1 MDFLD
6 LCKSMNIVST
16 LPEYVKP
23 KKCRSNVFQ
32 SGAEPYHCC

>member
-23 KKCRSNVFQ
+23 KKCRSNVF
-32 SGAEPYHCC
+32 